1 MGDKEVWLPS
11 CSENLK
17 RAMTKSEIRE
27 VTHGGGSV
35 PSRRRGKGTVSA
47 ILALWGVREQ
57 GKGREETA
65 PQTLT
70 PISHP
75 TRVTSLRIGRG
86 ASGGSAGCHSAGPLS
101 GTGVSNKGS
110 FGLASS
116 RRMFTRRSD
125 EKLSPNA
132 VL

>member
-1 MGDKEVWLPS
+1 MPP
-11 CSENLK
+11 
-17 RAMTKSEIRE
+17 TK
-27 VTHGGGSV
+27 TF
-35 PSRRRGKGTVSA
+35 
-47 ILALWGVREQ
+47 
-57 GKGREETA
+57 
-65 PQTLT
+65 T

-75 TRVTSLRIGRG
+75 IAPSLLPAPGLAG
-86 ASGGSAGCHSAGPLS
+86 AGCAGSGGSASCHSPGPPS
-101 GTGVSNKGS
+101 GAGVSNKGS

>member
-1 MGDKEVWLPS
+1 MGAVWCLHAAAGRALSQQYWPS
-11 CSENLK
+11 
-17 RAMTKSEIRE
+17 
-27 VTHGGGSV
+27 GGLGS
-35 PSRRRGKGTVSA
+35 RGKG
-47 ILALWGVREQ
+47 
-57 GKGREETA
+57 GKRPP

-75 TRVTSLRIGRG
+75 TRVTSPRTGRG

-101 GTGVSNKGS
+101 GAGVSNKGS